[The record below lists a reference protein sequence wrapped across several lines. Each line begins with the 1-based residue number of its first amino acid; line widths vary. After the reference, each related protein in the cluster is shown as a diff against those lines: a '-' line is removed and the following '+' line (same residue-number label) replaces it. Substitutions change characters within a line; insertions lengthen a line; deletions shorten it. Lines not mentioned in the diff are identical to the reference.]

1 MPKEKMAKRLSAK
14 SGAGRAYAQP
24 VARKRTVRPV
34 VNLKDKHYLKDSAEI
49 LKIRA
54 LEAKQEQAREQ
65 KGSAAYEF
73 QCGRLIAFNEVISIL
88 QQQAGGFGIS
98 LKELSL
104 DDIDPDRDIV

>member
-1 MPKEKMAKRLSAK
+1 MAKRLSAK

-24 VARKRTVRPV
+24 VTRKRTLRPV
-34 VNLKDKHYLKDSAEI
+34 AGLKYKHYLRDLGEI
-49 LKIRA
+49 VKTRA
-54 LEAKQEQAREQ
+54 LEAKDERAKEQQ
-65 KGSAAYEF
+65 GSPAYDF

-104 DDIDPDRDIV
+104 ADIDPDRDIV